1 MTLDFRCTHTSTCK
15 SVKTLLKS
23 HKLKLQLERAI
34 ANKFICFMIWHQH
47 PFQKH
52 FPLQIHLQVQSTL
65 KHLDLHGNRISTIS
79 DSQLN
84 QIQSLVMLNLADNQI
99 TIIDDQAFCCLPS
112 LSALDLSFNPLK
124 RMEADTFAGVR
135 NHLEELKIANTSLT
149 LLPSFQLP
157 MLKMLNVSSN
167 HLTFVPP
174 NTLGQLGCA
183 VSKLEHLKL
192 INFFAYYRT

>member
-1 MTLDFRCTHTSTCK
+1 MSFVATKIQQNCSCLVTIIPIEPGTKIF
-15 SVKTLLKS
+15 V
-23 HKLKLQLERAI
+23 
-34 ANKFICFMIWHQH
+34 
-47 PFQKH
+47 FQ
-52 FPLQIHLQVQSTL
+52 IIV
-65 KHLDLHGNRISTIS
+65 
-79 DSQLN
+79 QLN
-84 QIQSLVMLNLADNQI
+84 SSLRH
-99 TIIDDQAFCCLPS
+99 IIVTQAFCCLPS

-157 MLKMLNVSSN
+157 MLKTLNVSSN

-183 VSKLEHLKL
+183 VSKLEHLKF
-192 INFFAYYRT
+192 IDFFAYYRTKRTFL

>member
-1 MTLDFRCTHTSTCK
+1 MIK
-15 SVKTLLKS
+15 SSELVSKQPTQLIVELKS
-23 HKLKLQLERAI
+23 
-34 ANKFICFMIWHQH
+34 
-47 PFQKH
+47 
-52 FPLQIHLQVQSTL
+52 
-65 KHLDLHGNRISTIS
+65 
-79 DSQLN
+79 
-84 QIQSLVMLNLADNQI
+84 SLRH
-99 TIIDDQAFCCLPS
+99 IIVTQAFCCLPS

-157 MLKMLNVSSN
+157 MLKTLNVSSN

-183 VSKLEHLKL
+183 VFKLEHLKS
-192 INFFAYYRT
+192 IDFFAY